1 MIDKWVKQ
9 TTANASK
16 CDSLDEVVGSHERA
30 ALTLGLPQIGSF
42 FMLAMGGL
50 ALSIFGHVT
59 EIAWKKYRR
68 DVGATTRDDPT

>member
-42 FMLAMGGL
+42 FMLALSGL
-50 ALSIFGHVT
+50 ALSIFGHVA
-59 EIAWKKYRR
+59 EIAWKKCRR
-68 DVGATTRDDPT
+68 DVGAIRDDPT